1 MNQQELKEY
10 LRKNKTVA
18 FGVPFIVGVLMLDL
32 LVLKPSRE
40 AKKKAAA
47 GPAISQTQT
56 PAAAPTAA
64 APGADPA
71 AKPPIQPPAPI
82 VKPVYPALSDKIESR
97 FAANQLYPYE
107 AGRNMFIWPEKPG
120 TVFVSQETG
129 EQAPVIERPDI
140 SYHGFFTLGSDRV
153 AILRFADELLLTRI
167 GATLKRTPFCLTE
180 VTPEKIIISDTSEEG
195 LRDFE
200 IALTDQPAGQ
210 SKEK

>member
-32 LVLKPSRE
+32 LILKPNRE

-47 GPAISQTQT
+47 GPAISQTQA
-56 PAAAPTAA
+56 PAAAAA
-64 APGADPA
+64 TGVEVDARA
-71 AKPPIQPPAPI
+71 PIQAPEPI
-82 VKPVYPALSDKIESR
+82 VNPVYPALSDKIESR

-107 AGRNMFIWPEKPG
+107 AGRNMFIWPQKPG
-120 TVFVSQETG
+120 VVFVTQDTG
-129 EQAPVIERPDI
+129 EQAPVVERPDI
-140 SYHGFFTLGSDRV
+140 AYHGFFTLGSDRV

-180 VTPEKIIISDTSEEG
+180 VTPEKIVISDTSEEG

-200 IALTDQPAGQ
+200 VALTEQPAGQ

>member
-10 LRKNKTVA
+10 LRKNRTVA

-32 LVLKPSRE
+32 LILKPNRE

-56 PAAAPTAA
+56 PGTAA
-64 APGADPA
+64 ATAGIEPDAR
-71 AKPPIQPPAPI
+71 PPIQPPEPI
-82 VKPVYPALSDKIESR
+82 VKPVYPPLSDKIESR

-107 AGRNMFIWPEKPG
+107 AGRNVFIWPEKPG
-120 TVFVSQETG
+120 TVFVTQEDTG
-129 EQAPVIERPDI
+129 EQTVVVERPDI
-140 SYHGFFTLGSDRV
+140 AYHGFFTLGADRV

-167 GATLKRTPFCLTE
+167 GSTLKRTPFCLTE
-180 VTPEKIIISDTSEEG
+180 VTPEKIVISDTSEEG
-195 LRDFE
+195 MRDFE
-200 IALTDQPAGQ
+200 VALTEQPAGQ

>member
-18 FGVPFIVGVLMLDL
+18 FGVPFIVGVLMLDFL
-32 LVLKPSRE
+32 ILKPGR
-40 AKKKAAA
+40 KKQAT
-47 GPAISQTQT
+47 GQAITQTQD
-56 PAAAPTAA
+56 PTATTTV
-64 APGADPA
+64 PGLEADA
-71 AKPPIQPPAPI
+71 RAPIQAPEPI
-82 VKPVYPALSDKIESR
+82 VNPVYPALSDKIESR

-107 AGRNMFIWPEKPG
+107 AGRNMFIWPQKPG
-120 TVFVSQETG
+120 AVFVTQDTG
-129 EQAPVIERPDI
+129 EQAPVVERPDI
-140 SYHGFFTLGSDRV
+140 AYHGFFTLGTDRV

-180 VTPEKIIISDTSEEG
+180 VTPEKIVISDTSEEG

-200 IALTDQPAGQ
+200 VALTEQPAGQ

>member
-32 LVLKPSRE
+32 LILKPNRE

-47 GPAISQTQT
+47 GPAISQTQA
-56 PAAAPTAA
+56 PAAAAA
-64 APGADPA
+64 TGVEVDARA
-71 AKPPIQPPAPI
+71 PIQAPEPI
-82 VKPVYPALSDKIESR
+82 VNPVYPALSDKIESR

-107 AGRNMFIWPEKPG
+107 AGRNMFIWPQKPG
-120 TVFVSQETG
+120 VVFVTQDTG
-129 EQAPVIERPDI
+129 EQAPVVERPDI
-140 SYHGFFTLGSDRV
+140 AYHGFFTLGTDRV

-180 VTPEKIIISDTSEEG
+180 VTPEKIVISDTSEEG

-200 IALTDQPAGQ
+200 VALTEQPAGQ

>member
-32 LVLKPSRE
+32 LILKPNRE

-47 GPAISQTQT
+47 GPAISQTQD
-56 PAAAPTAA
+56 PTAA
-64 APGADPA
+64 TAITGVEADVRA
-71 AKPPIQPPAPI
+71 PIQAPEPI
-82 VKPVYPALSDKIESR
+82 VNPVYPALSDKIESR

-107 AGRNMFIWPEKPG
+107 AGRNMFIWPQKPG
-120 TVFVSQETG
+120 VVFVTQDTG
-129 EQAPVIERPDI
+129 EQAPVVERPDI
-140 SYHGFFTLGSDRV
+140 AYHGFFTLGSDRV

-180 VTPEKIIISDTSEEG
+180 VTPEKIVISDTSEEG

-200 IALTDQPAGQ
+200 VALTEQPAGQ

>member
-40 AKKKAAA
+40 AKKREAA
-47 GPAISQTQT
+47 GTATSQPQT
-56 PAAAPTAA
+56 PVATTAA
-64 APGADPA
+64 AEPGPDAR
-71 AKPPIQPPAPI
+71 PPIQPPEPI

-107 AGRNMFIWPEKPG
+107 AGRNMFVWPEKPG
-120 TVFVSQETG
+120 TVFVTQEDTG
-129 EQAPVIERPDI
+129 EQTPVIERPDVA
-140 SYHGFFTLGSDRV
+140 YHGFFTLGNDRV
-153 AILRFADELLLTRI
+153 AILRFADELLLTKI

-195 LRDFE
+195 MRDFE
-200 IALTDQPAGQ
+200 VALTEQPGQ

>member
-40 AKKKAAA
+40 AKKRAAA
-47 GPAISQTQT
+47 GTTTSQPQN
-56 PAAAPTAA
+56 PAATTAA
-64 APGADPA
+64 AESGPDT
-71 AKPPIQPPAPI
+71 KSPIQPPEPI
-82 VKPVYPALSDKIESR
+82 IKPVYPALSDKIESR

-107 AGRNMFIWPEKPG
+107 AGRNMFVWPERPG
-120 TVFVSQETG
+120 TVFVTQEETG
-129 EQAPVIERPDI
+129 EQTPVVERPDV
-140 SYHGFFTLGSDRV
+140 SYHGFFTLGNDRV
-153 AILRFADELLLTRI
+153 AILRFADELLLTKI

-195 LRDFE
+195 MRDFE
-200 IALTDQPAGQ
+200 VALTEQPGQ

>member
-32 LVLKPSRE
+32 LILKPNRE

-47 GPAISQTQT
+47 GPAISQTQD
-56 PAAAPTAA
+56 PTAA
-64 APGADPA
+64 TAIPGVEADVRA
-71 AKPPIQPPAPI
+71 PIQAPEPI
-82 VKPVYPALSDKIESR
+82 VNPVYPALSDKIESR

-107 AGRNMFIWPEKPG
+107 AGRNMFIWPQKPG
-120 TVFVSQETG
+120 VVFVTQDTG
-129 EQAPVIERPDI
+129 EQAPVVERPDI
-140 SYHGFFTLGSDRV
+140 AYHGFFTLGSDRV

-180 VTPEKIIISDTSEEG
+180 VTPEKIVISDTSEEG

-200 IALTDQPAGQ
+200 VALTEQPAGQ

>member
-32 LVLKPSRE
+32 LILKPNRE

-47 GPAISQTQT
+47 GPAISQTQD
-56 PAAAPTAA
+56 PTAA
-64 APGADPA
+64 TAIPGVEADVRA
-71 AKPPIQPPAPI
+71 PIQAPEPI
-82 VKPVYPALSDKIESR
+82 VNPVYPALSDKIESR

-107 AGRNMFIWPEKPG
+107 AGRNMFIWPQKPG
-120 TVFVSQETG
+120 AVFVTQDTG
-129 EQAPVIERPDI
+129 EQAPVVERPDI
-140 SYHGFFTLGSDRV
+140 AYHGFFTLGSDRV

-180 VTPEKIIISDTSEEG
+180 VTPEKIVISDTSEEG

-200 IALTDQPAGQ
+200 VALTEQPAGQ

>member
-18 FGVPFIVGVLMLDL
+18 FGVPFIVGVLMLDFL
-32 LVLKPSRE
+32 ILKPGR
-40 AKKKAAA
+40 KKQAT
-47 GPAISQTQT
+47 GQAITQTQD
-56 PAAAPTAA
+56 PTATTTV
-64 APGADPA
+64 PGLEADVRA
-71 AKPPIQPPAPI
+71 PIQAPEPI
-82 VKPVYPALSDKIESR
+82 VNPVYPALSDKIESR

-107 AGRNMFIWPEKPG
+107 AGRNMFIWPQKPG
-120 TVFVSQETG
+120 VVFVTQDTG
-129 EQAPVIERPDI
+129 EQAPVVERPDI
-140 SYHGFFTLGSDRV
+140 AYHGFFTLGSDRV

-180 VTPEKIIISDTSEEG
+180 VTPEKIVISDTSEEG

-200 IALTDQPAGQ
+200 VALTEQPAGQ

>member
-40 AKKKAAA
+40 AKKRAAA
-47 GPAISQTQT
+47 GPTVSQPQV
-56 PAAAPTAA
+56 PVATAA
-64 APGADPA
+64 AAGVEPS
-71 AKPPIQPPAPI
+71 AKPPIEPPAPI

-120 TVFVSQETG
+120 VVFVTQDTG
-129 EQAPVIERPDI
+129 EQTPVIERPDI

-180 VTPEKIIISDTSEEG
+180 VTPEKITISDTSEEG
-195 LRDFE
+195 MRDFE
-200 IALTDQPAGQ
+200 VALTDQPAGQ

>member
-32 LVLKPSRE
+32 LVLKPNRE

-47 GPAISQTQT
+47 GTAVSQPQT
-56 PAAAPTAA
+56 PGAVAATTGTEPDAR
-64 APGADPA
+64 
-71 AKPPIQPPAPI
+71 PPIQPPEPI

-97 FAANQLYPYE
+97 FAANQLYPHE

-120 TVFVSQETG
+120 VVFVTQDTG
-129 EQAPVIERPDI
+129 EQTSVVERPDI
-140 SYHGFFTLGSDRV
+140 AYHGFFTLGSDRV
-153 AILRFADELLLTRI
+153 AILRFADEVLLTRI
-167 GATLKRTPFCLTE
+167 GSTLKRTPFCLTE

-200 IALTDQPAGQ
+200 VALTEQSNGQ

>member
-32 LVLKPSRE
+32 LILKPNRE

-47 GPAISQTQT
+47 GPAISQTQA
-56 PAAAPTAA
+56 PAAAAA
-64 APGADPA
+64 TGVEVDARA
-71 AKPPIQPPAPI
+71 PIQAPEPI
-82 VKPVYPALSDKIESR
+82 VNPVYPALSDKIESR

-107 AGRNMFIWPEKPG
+107 AGRNMFIWPQKPG
-120 TVFVSQETG
+120 AVFVTQDTG
-129 EQAPVIERPDI
+129 EQAPVVERPDI
-140 SYHGFFTLGSDRV
+140 AYHGFFTLGTDRV

-180 VTPEKIIISDTSEEG
+180 VTPEKIVISDTSEEG

-200 IALTDQPAGQ
+200 VALTEQPAGQ

>member
-32 LVLKPSRE
+32 LILKPNRE

-47 GPAISQTQT
+47 GPAISQTQD
-56 PAAAPTAA
+56 PTAA
-64 APGADPA
+64 TAIPGVEVDARA
-71 AKPPIQPPAPI
+71 PIQAPEPI
-82 VKPVYPALSDKIESR
+82 VNPVYPALSDKIESR

-107 AGRNMFIWPEKPG
+107 AGRNMFIWPQKPG
-120 TVFVSQETG
+120 AVFVTQDTG
-129 EQAPVIERPDI
+129 EQAPVVERPDI
-140 SYHGFFTLGSDRV
+140 AYHGFFTLGTDRV

-180 VTPEKIIISDTSEEG
+180 VTPEKIVISDTSEEG

-200 IALTDQPAGQ
+200 VALTEQPAGQ

>member
-10 LRKNKTVA
+10 LRKNRTVA

-32 LVLKPSRE
+32 LILKPSRE

-56 PAAAPTAA
+56 PATAA
-64 APGADPA
+64 ATTGTEPDAR
-71 AKPPIQPPAPI
+71 PPIQPPEP
-82 VKPVYPALSDKIESR
+82 VVTPVYPVLSDKIESR

-120 TVFVSQETG
+120 TVFVTKEDTG
-129 EQAPVIERPDI
+129 EQTAVVERPDI
-140 SYHGFFTLGSDRV
+140 AYHGFFTLGTDRV
-153 AILRFADELLLTRI
+153 AILRFADELLLTKI
-167 GATLKRTPFCLTE
+167 GSTLKRTPFCLTE
-180 VTPEKIIISDTSEEG
+180 VTPEKIVISDTSEEG
-195 LRDFE
+195 VRDFE
-200 IALTDQPAGQ
+200 VALTEQPAGQ

>member
-40 AKKKAAA
+40 AQKRAAA
-47 GPAISQTQT
+47 GPTVSQPQV
-56 PAAAPTAA
+56 PVATAA
-64 APGADPA
+64 AAGVEPS
-71 AKPPIQPPAPI
+71 AKPPIEPPAPI

-120 TVFVSQETG
+120 VVFVTQDTG
-129 EQAPVIERPDI
+129 EQTPVIERPDI

-180 VTPEKIIISDTSEEG
+180 VTPEKITISDTSEEG
-195 LRDFE
+195 MRDFE
-200 IALTDQPAGQ
+200 VALTDQPAGQ